1 MQLTGGCLCG
11 AVRYESTGEIARRF
25 LCHCQDCKRA
35 SGSAFHF
42 GLTVPRSGFRLLQGE
57 LKDYVSTGESGRRVV
72 RRFCP
77 VCGTGVL
84 NELELR
90 PDYVVIRAGTLDDP
104 SLAAPAYE
112 VFARSKAAWLST
124 GDITSYQGMTPPSA

>member
-1 MQLTGGCLCG
+1 MHLTGGCLCG

-25 LCHCQDCKRA
+25 LCHCRDCKR
-35 SGSAFHF
+35 SGGGAFHF
-42 GLTVPRSGFRLLQGE
+42 GLTVPRAGFRLLRGE
-57 LKDYVSTGESGRRVV
+57 LRDYRSAGESGRDVL

-90 PDYVVIRAGTLDDP
+90 PAFVVIRAGTLDEP
-104 SLAAPAYE
+104 EQVSPAYE
-112 VFARSKAAWLST
+112 VYARSKAAWLST
-124 GDITSYQGMTPPSA
+124 GDIPSHPDMTPPSA

>member
-1 MQLTGGCLCG
+1 MHLTGGCLCG

-25 LCHCQDCKRA
+25 LCHCRDCKR
-35 SGSAFHF
+35 SSSSAFYF

-57 LKDYVSTGESGRRVV
+57 LRDYRRIGESGRWVL

-77 VCGTGVL
+77 VCGSGVV

-90 PDYVVIRAGTLDDP
+90 PDYVVIRAGTLDEP
-104 SLAAPAYE
+104 ELVAPAYE
-112 VFARSKAAWLST
+112 VYARSKAAWLST
-124 GDITSYQGMTPPSA
+124 GDIPSHPDMTPPSA